1 MKRIRKLPV
10 IVFVLC
16 LLVPVLVLAAPPDNG
31 GVPDDYL
38 GSLYGDLYIILRD
51 EDGVP
56 ILDNFGCVQPTRVKE
71 VDGVLTLVVKQLYTN
86 IAEDLECELLEDS
99 DTHADVDFVQEVDFG
114 RLNLGRAPEPVLN
127 HAFDEAV
134 NAMNNA
140 IDINIDPAG
149 RLVLTLVDQETAEE
163 YEKTID
169 SPLENLALY
178 VKMMRDGHWITEDT
192 TVDGKGRGGSGGP
205 PEGKGPPEGDGPSVE
220 ERPTL
225 EQSAIE
231 ELGHI
236 GYGGLGLTTNTL
248 NNHELLLAASLM
260 AAAADKTGSFTVDK
274 VVYANSIYGINDL
287 GSDGDGQ
294 DYFDFS
300 AFTYPIKPFG
310 FRKSVE
316 CVTDG
321 EAWVLKPDND
331 HGLEEGKVVYW
342 MAICLPLLSEVSFA
356 DVHYMVGFDNEA
368 TWHAGEAKANVAGFT
383 QAANDALKTIQY
395 IHNYSVPEIL
405 E

>member
-56 ILDNFGCVQPTRVKE
+56 ILDNFGCVQPTRVE
-71 VDGVLTLVVKQLYTN
+71 EADGVLTLVVKQLYTN

-225 EQSAIE
+225 EQSAID

-310 FRKSVE
+310 SRSSGGCSSGF
-316 CVTDG
+316 
-321 EAWVLKPDND
+321 AWVLQPDPAHPAEND
-331 HGLEEGKVVYW
+331 QGVYW
-342 MAICLPLLSEVSFA
+342 MAECMGLLDEVSFA
-356 DVHYMVGFDNEA
+356 DVHYMVDDDFGLSH
-368 TWHAGEAKANVAGFT
+368 WYAGEAKANVAGFT